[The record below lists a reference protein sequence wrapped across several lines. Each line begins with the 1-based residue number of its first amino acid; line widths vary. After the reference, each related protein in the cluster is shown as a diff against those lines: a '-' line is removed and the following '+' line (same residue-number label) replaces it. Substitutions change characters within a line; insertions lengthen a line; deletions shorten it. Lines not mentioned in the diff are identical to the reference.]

1 VARRVIAV
9 VSDLHF
15 QHTSHDA
22 LRFVQ
27 DGAVQALEV
36 KRNVNPDAFHRFF
49 AQIHA
54 LAEQRRTT
62 QVELVFA
69 GDIFELHRT
78 PLWFFDP
85 SGARPTDG
93 DLGEDREDNPL
104 RALVHRILDHVVV
117 DNAGCWPVI
126 ARFVRTGRSLYR
138 GQERALGAG
147 VQVRAHYLPGNHD
160 RLVNAW
166 PSIRERVRSLLA
178 IDAEDPGAP
187 FPHRLDFP
195 YDDQGQGYGVRIRH
209 GHEYDAWNFPSDV
222 RRGKALELEDAAY
235 LRPCLGDYL
244 TCDVATRMATCFRAL
259 YGRALRGNGA
269 RALALRRLFVALTEF
284 DDVRPFSLL
293 LTYMAREFGD
303 SDRETFEALRPVIRD
318 AIDAA
323 ERHPFVTSEARR
335 LQISSLKR
343 LLAGWAMKTVPFEIL
358 DAAVGLSGS
367 AATITLD
374 AEVPPAEIARL
385 EPGLREGRIDTVIA
399 GHTHLPDQ
407 VPLPGPRE
415 SRAER
420 TREEGRFFLDSG
432 TWRTTIRT
440 GADGCFGRV
449 RAFTMVFAYDHAERA
464 ADPDAAADGEGRRFE
479 SWTGHMASGSIGPAL
494 RALGPLGPARQ
505 VLRLTSVEVVRA
517 ERELDGAE
525 LSLHVGV
532 DGEERTFRRDGVR
545 PGVRIDLR
553 HLAPIPLHPELDGEL
568 WLHGRELDV
577 GAAALDPDDPLPWGL
592 SPLPRQGDR
601 FQEGPGTLRVSD
613 QASDLVLC
621 YEIVAA

>member
-1 VARRVIAV
+1 MAGRVIAV

-36 KRNVNPDAFHRFF
+36 HRNVTPEAFHRFF

-54 LAEQRRTT
+54 LTEQRRTT

-85 SGARPTDG
+85 SGVRPSDP
-93 DLGEDREDNPL
+93 DPGEDREDNPL
-104 RALVHRILDHVVV
+104 RTLVHRILDHVVM
-117 DNAGCWPVI
+117 DNAGCWPAI
-126 ARFVRTGRSLYR
+126 ARFVRTGRYMYQ
-138 GQERALGAG
+138 GQERSLDGRI
-147 VQVRAHYLPGNHD
+147 QVRAHYLPGNHD
-160 RLVNAW
+160 RLANGW
-166 PSIRERVRSLLA
+166 PSTRQRVRSLLA
-178 IDAEDPGAP
+178 IDAPDPGAP

-195 YDDQGQGYGVRIRH
+195 YDDQGLGYGVRIRH

-222 RRGKALELEDAAY
+222 RRGQALELEDAAY
-235 LRPCLGDYL
+235 LRPSLGDYL

-259 YGRALRGNGA
+259 YGRALRRDGA

-293 LTYMAREFGD
+293 LRYMAREFGD

-323 ERHPFVTSEARR
+323 ERHPFVVSEARR
-335 LQISSLKR
+335 LQVSSLKR
-343 LLAGWAMKTVPFEIL
+343 YLAGWAMQVVPFEIL
-358 DAAVGLSGS
+358 DAVVGLSGS
-367 AATITLD
+367 AATVTLD
-374 AEVPPAEIARL
+374 AEVAPAEIARL
-385 EPGLREGRIDTVIA
+385 EPGLEEGRIDTVIA

-415 SRAER
+415 ARAER

-440 GADGCFGRV
+440 GAAGCFGRV

-464 ADPDAAADGEGRRFE
+464 ADPHASTAGEGRRFE
-479 SWTGHMASGSIGPAL
+479 SWTGHMASGSIGPSL
-494 RALGPLGPARQ
+494 RAVGTLRPSRQ
-505 VLRLTSVEVVRA
+505 VLRLTSIELPRV

-525 LSLHVGV
+525 LSLHLGV
-532 DGEERTFRRDGVR
+532 DGEERMLRPRGVR
-545 PGVRIDLR
+545 RGAAIDLR
-553 HLAPIPLHPELDGEL
+553 PLDPIPLHPELDGEL

-592 SPLPRQGDR
+592 VPLPRQGDAFR
-601 FQEGPGTLRVSD
+601 EGPGMLKVSD
-613 QASDLVLC
+613 RITEMVLC
-621 YEIVAA
+621 YEIAAP